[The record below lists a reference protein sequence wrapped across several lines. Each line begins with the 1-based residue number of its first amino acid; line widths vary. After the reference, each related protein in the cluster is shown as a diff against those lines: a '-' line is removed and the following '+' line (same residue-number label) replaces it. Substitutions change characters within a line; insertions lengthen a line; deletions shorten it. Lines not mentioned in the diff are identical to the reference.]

1 MNLTKPDII
10 ASPYFYIQQNDIIIV
25 EPNKKK
31 SVANDII
38 TTRNIS
44 LALAF
49 ISTFAIVYTLFR
61 PY

>member
-1 MNLTKPDII
+1 M

-25 EPNKKK
+25 EPNRQK

-38 TTRNIS
+38 TARNIS

-49 ISTFAIVYTLFR
+49 ITTFAVLYSLFR
-61 PY
+61 HP